1 MYLPLAKPK
10 KWIILYS
17 LYCQPSK
24 TCISSLLTVYILCLR
39 ASKIELMNHWKCNT
53 TAKKKNT
60 AHTTEGPTWGYR
72 VFYRLGTLWVVTHWA
87 SPLMQSLLSIL
98 RIEKLTS
105 RHSSSSV
112 VFIWAKLTVKFM
124 CIVLEQIQDE
134 LWSVFYVLQKADSLE
149 KLDIDS

>member
-1 MYLPLAKPK
+1 MRLQSALQIGNIVSSNTLSFASDAVLA
-10 KWIILYS
+10 LYFKDW
-17 LYCQPSK
+17 K
-24 TCISSLLTVYILCLR
+24 THF
-39 ASKIELMNHWKCNT
+39 K
-53 TAKKKNT
+53 
-60 AHTTEGPTWGYR
+60 
-72 VFYRLGTLWVVTHWA
+72 
-87 SPLMQSLLSIL
+87 
-98 RIEKLTS
+98 TS